1 MSLKNCISV
10 AYYILTWSYRD
21 IPYFVYLHQNV
32 STSRSTNYNYLL
44 FFIVF
49 IFIAINHITSL
60 KQNTLV
66 YLDIFVKSSATACCL
81 DFVYF
86 FCQFQ
91 SGVYESI
98 TYKKAC
104 RVKNL
109 NRDSIPLNNSISK
122 SKFQQWNTTWTWL
135 QGQTSS
141 SNLIGHDHQQFHLNK
156 DLISLKPMTRN
167 KTLKGV

>member
-66 YLDIFVKSSATACCL
+66 YLDIFVKSSATVSCL
-81 DFVYF
+81 DFFF
-86 FCQFQ
+86 FCQCQ
-91 SGVYESI
+91 SGVYGSI
-98 TYKKAC
+98 AYKKAC
-104 RVKNL
+104 RVKYLN

-122 SKFQQWNTTWTWL
+122 SKFQQWNTTWTWI
-135 QGQTSS
+135 TR
-141 SNLIGHDHQQFHLNK
+141 SNLFFKSHRSWSYP
-156 DLISLKPMTRN
+156 ISFKQGFNFT
-167 KTLKGV
+167 